1 MRLEKVKLRV
11 RNKSDFRGD
20 GRSAK
25 SAADNSIVVRE
36 TDDTALAWLQVHLS
50 LYFTIILNSKKP

>member
-1 MRLEKVKLRV
+1 MKLRV

>member
-1 MRLEKVKLRV
+1 MKLRV

-25 SAADNSIVVRE
+25 SAEDNPIVVRE
-36 TDDTALAWLQVHLS
+36 TDDAALAGLQVHLS
-50 LYFTIILNSKKP
+50 LYFTIILNNKRP